1 MNGKEKLGGYK
12 VQGKVADAASAMVA
26 EAKACVAAGAQ
37 MLVLEAI
44 PSALGKR
51 ITAEISIPTIGIG
64 AGVDC
69 SGQVLVLPDMLG
81 MSPGKPA
88 KFVKNFLLG
97 EPSIEAAVKAFIKEV
112 KAGTFPAE
120 QHGFS

>member
-1 MNGKEKLGGYK
+1 
-12 VQGKVADAASAMVA
+12 
-26 EAKACVAAGAQ
+26 

-44 PSALGKR
+44 PASLGKR

-88 KFVKNFLLG
+88 KFVKNFLIG
-97 EPSIEAAVKAFIKEV
+97 ESSIEGAIKAFVREV
-112 KAGTFPAE
+112 KAGTFPAK